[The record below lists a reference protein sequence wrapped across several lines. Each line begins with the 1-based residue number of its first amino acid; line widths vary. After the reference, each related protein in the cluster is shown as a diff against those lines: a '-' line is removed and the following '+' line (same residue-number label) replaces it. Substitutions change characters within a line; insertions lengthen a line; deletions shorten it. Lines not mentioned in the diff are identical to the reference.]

1 MRADKGR
8 KAPVSGYRTV
18 RKSMLNFLII
28 TAVALVLSLG
38 MTPLMIVASRKWN
51 ILDIPDERKAHT
63 KPIPLMGGVAIYL
76 ATIVST
82 VLYVF
87 LFDDKSLQLNI
98 IIAFL
103 IGISGV
109 TMMGLIDDILSLPA
123 RRRLIIL
130 FILALIVLVGCLQ
143 FYFPKDLLANPLLA
157 AVVSV
162 FVVLWIVAITNA
174 INFSD
179 GLDGLA
185 SCISLVS
192 ALSFAAIFFLQGR
205 YQLALPTTL
214 ALCGAIIGFLTYN
227 FHPAEIFMGDAG
239 SMFIG
244 FMLGILSIMS
254 ISSEP
259 SVVSLVVPIYL
270 ILLPIVD
277 MCMSVLRRL
286 LLRLPVMKPD
296 KMHFHHILIEKY
308 KSHRLAVFILVGI
321 QIVCAAI
328 GIAIYM
334 LKLYIEGW
342 VLLGVVAVVAIVY
355 TVLKVRRIK
364 NESQIEQNDTNQP
377 Q

>member
-1 MRADKGR
+1 
-8 KAPVSGYRTV
+8 
-18 RKSMLNFLII
+18 MLNFLII

-38 MTPLMIVASRKWN
+38 ITPVMIVASRKWN
-51 ILDIPDERKAHT
+51 IMDIPNERKSHT

-76 ATIVST
+76 ATIIST

-87 LFDDKSLQLNI
+87 LFEDKSLQLNI

-143 FYFPKDLLANPLLA
+143 FYFPKELLKDTLLAVVA
-157 AVVSV
+157 SAV
-162 FVVLWIVAITNA
+162 VVLWIVAITNA

-185 SCISLVS
+185 SCVSLVS

-254 ISSEP
+254 ISQRSP
-259 SVVSLVVPIYL
+259 ITFVVPVYL

-286 LLRLPVMKPD
+286 LLHLPVMKPD
-296 KMHFHHILIEKY
+296 KMHFHHILIEKF

-321 QIVCAAI
+321 QIICAGI

-334 LKLYIEGW
+334 LELYVEGW
-342 VLLGVVAVVAIVY
+342 ILLGIFAVAAILY
-355 TVLKVRRIK
+355 TVFKVRRIK
-364 NESQIEQNDTNQP
+364 QQNTIG
-377 Q
+377 

>member
-1 MRADKGR
+1 MIRM
-8 KAPVSGYRTV
+8 V

-38 MTPLMIVASRKWN
+38 ITPVMIMASRKWN
-51 ILDIPDERKAHT
+51 IMDIPNERKSHT

-130 FILALIVLVGCLQ
+130 FILAMIVLVGCLQ
-143 FYFPKDLLANPLLA
+143 FYFPKELLQDTFL
-157 AVVSV
+157 AVVASV

-185 SCISLVS
+185 SCVSLVS

-254 ISSEP
+254 IADEA
-259 SVVSLVVPIYL
+259 SVITFVVPVYL
-270 ILLPIVD
+270 ILVPIVD

-286 LLRLPVMKPD
+286 LLHLPVMKPD
-296 KMHFHHILIEKY
+296 KMHFHHVLIEKFN
-308 KSHRLAVFILVGI
+308 SHRLAVFILVGI
-321 QIVCAAI
+321 QIICAGI

-334 LKLYIEGW
+334 LDLYVEGW
-342 VLLGVVAVVAIVY
+342 MLLGVLAVTAIIY

-364 NESQIEQNDTNQP
+364 KQNTME
-377 Q
+377 

>member
-1 MRADKGR
+1 M
-8 KAPVSGYRTV
+8 V
-18 RKSMLNFLII
+18 RNIMLNFLII

-38 MTPLMIVASRKWN
+38 ITPVMIIASRRWN
-51 ILDIPDERKAHT
+51 IMDIPNERKAHT

-87 LFDDKSLQLNI
+87 VFGDKSLQLNI

-109 TMMGLIDDILSLPA
+109 TMMGLVDDILSLPA
-123 RRRLIIL
+123 KRRLVIL

-143 FYFPKDLLANPLLA
+143 FYFPKELLQNTPL
-157 AVVSV
+157 VVVASV
-162 FVVLWIVAITNA
+162 FIVLWIVAVTNA

-185 SCISLVS
+185 SCVSLVS

-254 ISSEP
+254 ISAGESIITF
-259 SVVSLVVPIYL
+259 VVPIYL

-277 MCMSVLRRL
+277 MCMSVLRRM

-296 KMHFHHILIEKY
+296 KMHFHHILIEKF
-308 KSHRLAVFILVGI
+308 KSHRIAVFILVGI
-321 QIVCAAI
+321 QIIFAAI

-334 LKLYIEGW
+334 LKLYMEGW
-342 VLLGVVAVVAIVY
+342 ILLGVLAVVAIVY
-355 TVLKVRRIK
+355 TVFKARSIK
-364 NESQIEQNDTNQP
+364 KCEKNITD
-377 Q
+377 

>member
-1 MRADKGR
+1 M
-8 KAPVSGYRTV
+8 SGYRTV